1 MELWDKFMTPT
12 SVDIIKAIAETLALN
27 PEDLDR
33 HTLLREE
40 LNLGPIELND
50 LLFSLSQKF
59 NVTFE
64 TEEVEHLHK
73 IEDLVHLVEDN
84 LLG

>member
-1 MELWDKFMTPT
+1 MELWDKSMIPT
-12 SVDIIKAIAETLALN
+12 SVEIIKAIAETLALN

-33 HTLLREE
+33 HTLLKEE

-50 LLFSLSQKF
+50 LLISLSQKF

-64 TEEVEHLHK
+64 SDEVENLQK
-73 IEDLVHLVEDN
+73 IEDLVNLVEDN
-84 LLG
+84 LID